1 MLSKPHA
8 LPETDALFKIV
19 TCFWILSPRFIEI
32 VTFANPL
39 PNKDLRNFAQN
50 FKMKINMKRLKA
62 IGLFLGLSCAL
73 LWPLQ
78 TSAQEGGLFGLG
90 SKATE
95 QNDNYGMMKGGYR
108 GGEGVGLGG
117 AESENPTPVGSGII
131 ILMAAG
137 AGYAML
143 KRKEDK
149 Q

>member
-1 MLSKPHA
+1 MSKMKNKTKTIMLLLVLTVA
-8 LPETDALFKIV
+8 L
-19 TCFWILSPRFIEI
+19 LSPLC
-32 VTFANPL
+32 TN
-39 PNKDLRNFAQN
+39 
-50 FKMKINMKRLKA
+50 
-62 IGLFLGLSCAL
+62 
-73 LWPLQ
+73 
-78 TSAQEGGLFGLG
+78 AQEGGLFGLG
-90 SKATE
+90 NKATE